1 MVECKECVCPVDG
14 RRICCNICP
23 DKQDCENCC
32 SETLNDCGRS
42 VILQEDTNP
51 QMTVFKAEAG
61 IIIRA
66 VADLTL
72 QKKQIEEQ
80 EKRMREQLR
89 QAMEQYGVKSFENE
103 DVKFTYIAPT
113 TRTSI
118 DSAKLRKDLPDVAQK
133 YSKTSPVAASVK
145 ITVKE

>member
-1 MVECKECVCPVDG
+1 MVQCNFGGCPDSKDICCLLCPGKEGCPDSCLETPKECG
-14 RRICCNICP
+14 YSTF
-23 DKQDCENCC
+23 E
-32 SETLNDCGRS
+32 G
-42 VILQEDTNP
+42 EDTGKH
-51 QMTVFKAEAG
+51 MVIFKTEAG
-61 IIIRA
+61 AIIRA

-89 QAMEQYGVKSFENE
+89 QAMERYGVKSFENE
-103 DVKFTYIAPT
+103 DVKFTYVAPT

-133 YSKTSPVAASVK
+133 YSKTSPIAASVK

>member
-1 MVECKECVCPVDG
+1 MIECKEGACPMDGRKICCKICPV
-14 RRICCNICP
+14 R
-23 DKQDCENCC
+23 DCEYCC
-32 SETLNDCGRS
+32 SEIPNSCGRS
-42 VILQEDTNP
+42 IFLQEDTNTE
-51 QMTVFKAEAG
+51 MTVFKTEAG
-61 IIIRA
+61 AIIRA

-118 DSAKLRKDLPDVAQK
+118 DSARLRKDLPDVAQK